1 LISTARLFWSP
12 LIRAPIL
19 VGVFVAFYAMSAH
32 VPLIV
37 EHANSSLV
45 REIFQEVA
53 RSNIDN
59 VSRPEFAYALASE
72 IVRCA
77 VAIAFALLLGDVFPV
92 RFLLWRARR
101 KVEKLKDQK
110 EFEAN
115 YDALNQSLA
124 IDPLVGTAWFAY
136 SKTHVSEKVN
146 GRVIRFATVR
156 PQNFFNSGLAREHMF
171 SLRLMPSIPGYFVGL
186 GLLLTFVGLVIALS
200 KASHGT
206 GASANDMTQSLREL
220 LNAAT
225 FKFSTSIAGLFSSI
239 VLSIFFRS
247 YGILIDMGFERFCRV
262 LEARTSAVS
271 AQALAIKNLDLGQQ
285 QLLQL
290 REMNTDQYF
299 QKLGA
304 AIAPTIGT
312 AVAEAVEP
320 LSRTL
325 EATATQ
331 MENASKTGTEGLLE
345 QFSEVVQ
352 GSAGRELREISTALA
367 NSGEVIRA
375 MQEKLASTGDAFAA
389 KIESATD
396 NFARLVSDATEKLS
410 QSSAGGKEAVEHAV
424 QTLTSAAQEARHLVQ
439 ASTEAASRSAT
450 GIMEE
455 GLRDVLAK
463 VGNQMDGFTQAMS
476 GLQEVMTRESAE
488 AAARSREVIEKLANA
503 TAKASEEGAGAIR
516 SGIGEMLDGVRAE
529 VARAAEG
536 FRTAEEAMRQRSQE
550 QMDVLQAHLR
560 KVTEM
565 AASEANASVDRS
577 RAALDGVV
585 EAASKAASQ
594 TAEAL
599 RTGLGEVLSTMRSD
613 VERLSTTFKEAE
625 AAMGRQAESVRQST
639 ERSESVALSFGKA
652 AEAVGAATQPLV
664 HASSQIATSAQE
676 MSQSLRASVVEL
688 HESQGAARQLA
699 ETLIVQHQALQKLWS
714 EYSTKFERVDAS
726 LAAAVAA
733 IIEESNRYQE
743 SIKDFVGQIDTNCGR
758 AITGLSGAAAAL
770 EANTTD
776 IAEALQDFLGR
787 ITQRVAAE

>member
-1 LISTARLFWSP
+1 MLI
-12 LIRAPIL
+12 
-19 VGVFVAFYAMSAH
+19 GVFVAGYAMAGH
-32 VPLIV
+32 LPVIV

-45 REIFQEVA
+45 REVFGEVA
-53 RSNIDN
+53 RSNIDR
-59 VSRPEFAYALASE
+59 VSQPEFAYALASE

-77 VAIAFALLLGDVFPV
+77 VATAFALLLGDVLPI
-92 RFLLWRARR
+92 RSLLWLARR
-101 KVEKLKDQK
+101 KVEKLTDHK
-110 EFEAN
+110 EFETN
-115 YDALNQSLA
+115 YDGLNQSLA
-124 IDPLVGTAWFAY
+124 GDPLIGAAWFAY
-136 SKTHVSEKVN
+136 SKTYVSEKVN
-146 GRVIRFATVR
+146 GRLIRFATVR

-186 GLLLTFVGLVIALS
+186 GLLLTFIGLVIALS

-247 YGILIDMGFERFCRV
+247 YGILIDMGFERFCRA
-262 LEARTSAVS
+262 LEARTSALS

-304 AIAPTIGT
+304 AIAPTIGM
-312 AVAEAVEP
+312 AVADAVEP

-331 MENASKTGTEGLLE
+331 MENATKTGTEGLLE

-352 GSAGRELREISTALA
+352 GGAGRELREISAVLA
-367 NSGEVIRA
+367 HSAEVIRA
-375 MQEKLASTGDAFAA
+375 MQEKLASTGDTFAT

-396 NFARLVSDATEKLS
+396 NFARLVANATEKLS
-410 QSSAGGKEAVEHAV
+410 LSSAGGKEAVEHAV
-424 QTLTSAAQEARHLVQ
+424 QALTSAAQEARNLVQ
-439 ASTEAASRSAT
+439 SSTEAASRNAA
-450 GIMEE
+450 GMMEE

-463 VGNQMDGFTQAMS
+463 VSSQMDGFRQVMS

-503 TAKASEEGAGAIR
+503 TTKASEDGAGAIR
-516 SGIGEMLDGVRAE
+516 SGIEEMLDGVRTE

-550 QMDVLQAHLR
+550 QMEVLQAHLR
-560 KVTEM
+560 KVTEV
-565 AASEANASVDRS
+565 AASEASASVDRS
-577 RAALDGVV
+577 RAAVDGVV

-599 RTGLGEVLSTMRSD
+599 RNGLGEVLSTMRSD
-613 VERLSTTFKEAE
+613 VERLSTAFKEAE
-625 AAMGRQAESVRQST
+625 SAMGRQAESVRQSAD
-639 ERSESVALSFGKA
+639 RSESVATAFGKA
-652 AEAVGAATQPLV
+652 AEAVGTATQPLV
-664 HASSQIATSAQE
+664 QASSQIAMSAQE

-699 ETLIVQHQALQKLWS
+699 ETLLVQHQALQKLWS
-714 EYSTKFERVDAS
+714 EYSAKFERVDVS

-733 IIEESNRYQE
+733 IIDESNKYQE

-770 EANTTD
+770 EANTAD
-776 IAEALQDFLGR
+776 IADAFQDFLGR
-787 ITQRVAAE
+787 LGQREAAE

>member
-1 LISTARLFWSP
+1 MISSAKLVWSP
-12 LIRAPIL
+12 FVRAPIL
-19 VGVFVAFYAMSAH
+19 IGIFVAFYVMSGH
-32 VPLIV
+32 LPLIV
-37 EHANSSLV
+37 EHANPILV
-45 REIFQEVA
+45 REVLEEVT

-77 VAIAFALLLGDVFPV
+77 VAIAFALLLGDVVPV

-124 IDPLVGTAWFAY
+124 IDPLIGAAWFAY
-136 SKTHVSEKVN
+136 SKTQVSEKVN

-156 PQNFFNSGLAREHMF
+156 PQSFFNSGLAREHMF

-186 GLLLTFVGLVIALS
+186 GLLLTFIGLVIALS

-239 VLSIFFRS
+239 ALSIFFRS
-247 YGILIDMGFERFCRV
+247 YGILIDMGFDRFCRA

-299 QKLGA
+299 RKLGE

-312 AVAEAVEP
+312 AVAQAVEP

-331 MENASKTGTEGLLE
+331 MENATKTGTEGLLE

-352 GSAGRELREISTALA
+352 GSAGRELREISAALA
-367 NSGEVIRA
+367 SSGEVIRA
-375 MQEKLASTGDAFAA
+375 MQEKLASTGDAFAT

-396 NFARLVSDATEKLS
+396 NFARLVADATEKLS
-410 QSSAGGKEAVEHAV
+410 QSSIGGKEAVEHAV

-439 ASTEAASRSAT
+439 ASTEAASKSAT

-463 VGNQMDGFTQAMS
+463 VGSQMDGFGQVMS
-476 GLQEVMTRESAE
+476 SLQEVMTRESAE
-488 AAARSREVIEKLANA
+488 AAARSREVIEKLASS
-503 TAKASEEGAGAIR
+503 TAKASEDGAGAIR
-516 SGIGEMLDGVRAE
+516 SGIGEMLDGVRTE

-536 FRTAEEAMRQRSQE
+536 FRVAEEEMRQRSQE
-550 QMDVLQAHLR
+550 QMEVLQSHMR
-560 KVTEM
+560 KVTEL

-577 RAALDGVV
+577 RAALDGVM
-585 EAASKAASQ
+585 EAASKAASH

-599 RTGLGEVLSTMRSD
+599 RSGMGEVLSTMRSD
-613 VERLSTTFKEAE
+613 VERLSSTFKETE
-625 AAMGRQAESVRQST
+625 SAMSRQAEGLRLST

-699 ETLIVQHQALQKLWS
+699 ESLLVQHQALQTLWS
-714 EYSTKFERVDAS
+714 EYSAKFERVDAS
-726 LAAAVAA
+726 LAAAVGS
-733 IIEESNRYQE
+733 IIEESNKYQE

-787 ITQRVAAE
+787 IAQREAAE